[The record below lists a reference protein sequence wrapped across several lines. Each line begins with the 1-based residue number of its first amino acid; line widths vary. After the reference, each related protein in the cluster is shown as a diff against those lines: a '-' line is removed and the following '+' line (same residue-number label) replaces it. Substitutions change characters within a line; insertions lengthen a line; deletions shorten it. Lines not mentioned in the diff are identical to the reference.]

1 MQAGI
6 ARYLHD
12 PSRYLALP
20 GFYQAKRDRF
30 RAALAGTGFRLLP
43 CEGSYFQVAD
53 YGALSDLPEAG
64 FATWL
69 TETAGVAVVPMSAFY
84 SRPREQRLVRF
95 CFAKRDETLDEA
107 ARRLRAATPQPASE
121 GARR

>member
-6 ARYLHD
+6 ARYLRD
-12 PSRYLALP
+12 PAPYLGLP
-20 GFYQAKRDRF
+20 AFYQAKRDRF
-30 RAALAGTGFRLLP
+30 RKALAGTSFRLLP
-43 CEGSYFQVAD
+43 CEGSYFQVAN

-69 TETAGVAVVPMSAFY
+69 TQTAGVAVVPMSAFY
-84 SRPREQRLVRF
+84 SRPRDQRLVRF

-107 ARRLRAATPQPASE
+107 GRRLRAAAPQHAVDGAS
-121 GARR
+121 